1 MSAPERTQAAA
12 AQLAKDFSK
21 TVGAKVEERLREL
34 ETCKELPRDDAKL
47 WNLMLELPTKRLQK
61 TESLSW
67 SYYEP
72 LLRGLLDE
80 HAVNFQAEDEE
91 TARAAQ
97 WSYKLVLAE
106 LDEQIQ
112 LEREE
117 AELALSG
124 PWNLHAMQDAFDHQ
138 YDRDRVCEYD
148 LHDEKSR
155 AAYWTVYVLL
165 GAFSQLR
172 PAESQLPVLA
182 ARIKE
187 AFERKAPSN
196 LTAAYLVLIKL
207 AEQLHIP
214 RGEWHDGWS
223 RVFRPRQDQL
233 PLPPRPK
240 DVDRYHAKRFS
251 KTGKQNRPDA
261 RRELHANYAHQ
272 VAKRMEMADA
282 QYLEH
287 LADDSATHWV
297 RGEPEESAD
306 EELKRFRGVLNQ
318 DYCALFRP
326 RLDAFFDMR
335 LPMDEDKRNGED
347 KVLSESEYSLFVEE
361 RHQRINGAG
370 SSWKTSNTA

>member
-1 MSAPERTQAAA
+1 MSAPERPQAAA

-97 WSYKLVLAE
+97 WNYKLVLAE

-138 YDRDRVCEYD
+138 YDRDRFLLRKCTLRKEFKKGFCASAHAVQELNKSIEDFVAKLSPLELFNSVCEYD

-196 LTAAYLVLIKL
+196 LTAAYLVLINL
-207 AEQLHIP
+207 AEQMHIP
-214 RGEWHDGWS
+214 RGEWHDPVPASLSIREADLLHPRS
-223 RVFRPRQDQL
+223 RSRSISHSVSQ
-233 PLPPRPK
+233 
-240 DVDRYHAKRFS
+240 FS
-251 KTGKQNRPDA
+251 
-261 RRELHANYAHQ
+261 Q
-272 VAKRMEMADA
+272 VGPSE
-282 QYLEH
+282 
-287 LADDSATHWV
+287 V
-297 RGEPEESAD
+297 RGRRDLVERRKSSGNPLA
-306 EELKRFRGVLNQ
+306 RG
-318 DYCALFRP
+318 AWKWHTAWRSRP
-326 RLDAFFDMR
+326 NSYS
-335 LPMDEDKRNGED
+335 PPQSPNGT
-347 KVLSESEYSLFVEE
+347 L
-361 RHQRINGAG
+361 R
-370 SSWKTSNTA
+370 

>member
-1 MSAPERTQAAA
+1 MSSPEHTQAAGE
-12 AQLAKDFSK
+12 QLATDFLT

-34 ETCKELPRDDAKL
+34 ETRKELPSDDTKL

-97 WSYKLVLAE
+97 WNYKLVLAE

-138 YDRDRVCEYD
+138 YDRDRFLLRKCTLRKEFKKGFCASAHAVQELNKSIEDFVAKLSPLELFNSVCEYD

-165 GAFSQLR
+165 GAFPQLR

-196 LTAAYLVLIKL
+196 LTAGSAQTDPFPRSQAYLVLIKL
-207 AEQLHIP
+207 AEQMHIP
-214 RGEWHDGWS
+214 RGEWHDPAPASLSIREADLPHRRS
-223 RVFRPRQDQL
+223 RSESISRSVSQASQ
-233 PLPPRPK
+233 
-240 DVDRYHAKRFS
+240 VDPTEVR
-251 KTGKQNRPDA
+251 G
-261 RRELHANYAHQ
+261 RREPVERRKSSGNPLAWDAWRLHTAW
-272 VAKRMEMADA
+272 R
-282 QYLEH
+282 
-287 LADDSATHWV
+287 S
-297 RGEPEESAD
+297 
-306 EELKRFRGVLNQ
+306 
-318 DYCALFRP
+318 RP
-326 RLDAFFDMR
+326 NSYS
-335 LPMDEDKRNGED
+335 PPQSPNGT
-347 KVLSESEYSLFVEE
+347 L
-361 RHQRINGAG
+361 R
-370 SSWKTSNTA
+370 